1 MVEVVSHLTS
11 VCSPDTVSCLGSQYQ
26 AQILSCWGQV
36 QIDCS
41 WLLQRQKCHYCTFGS
56 ILPVH
61 PLLWFLG
68 FTSGWDY
75 WLCFYFSSLHSI
87 TSDTNIL
94 RTTSQE
100 GNFQVCST
108 PFFQGVSQVCGVFDN
123 KVLSASSWRQA
134 KAMAILYIVWGVP
147 WTSFAACGGYYKDPQ
162 LSKMCRGMHQMIQYT
177 KWYLYKPTPI
187 PKTQKSHRRR
197 KRKTVKI
204 PRIRIP
210 TTRIC
215 NMYAASMKSQL
226 NCLNKIYMTVTPEN
240 MVTRTG
246 EMSQNSS

>member
-11 VCSPDTVSCLGSQYQ
+11 VCSPDTVSCLGLQYQ
-26 AQILSCWGQV
+26 AQILSCWDQV

-41 WLLQRQKCHYCTFGS
+41 WLLPRQKCHYCTIGS

-68 FTSGWDY
+68 FTSRWDY

-100 GNFQVCST
+100 GNSQVCST
-108 PFFQGVSQVCGVFDN
+108 TFFQAVSQVCGGCDN

-134 KAMAILYIVWGVP
+134 KAMAILYIVWGVS

-162 LSKMCRGMHQMIQYT
+162 LSKMHRGMHQMI
-177 KWYLYKPTPI
+177 
-187 PKTQKSHRRR
+187 
-197 KRKTVKI
+197 
-204 PRIRIP
+204 
-210 TTRIC
+210 
-215 NMYAASMKSQL
+215 
-226 NCLNKIYMTVTPEN
+226 
-240 MVTRTG
+240 
-246 EMSQNSS
+246 